1 MGLALAKEC
10 VTEDCFRKLA
20 SFSKFVELPIDGF
33 EEEILELLRRLEL
46 RKKRKV
52 IG

>member
-20 SFSKFVELPIDGF
+20 SFSNVGLPIDGF